1 MPLYIPRRYR
11 HFRRYQK
18 IAEVLLRHGFGFA
31 LEQLDL
37 LYAARWRRR
46 WRAAVPP
53 PAGTRGER
61 LRLALEQL
69 GPTFVKLGQL
79 LSARPDVVPEDIAE
93 ELSKLQDHV
102 PPVPFVRVRAVVEA
116 ELAMPLEKAFA
127 RFDVEPLAAA
137 SIGQVHRAAL
147 HDGTEVAVKVLRP
160 GIEQIVQTD
169 LDILSGIARLAAE
182 RFPTERFNPVAV
194 VDEFRRVLT
203 REMDFR
209 LEATACQRFRDMF
222 AHDPR
227 ILVPEVFWDWTTE
240 RVFVMEYVAGE
251 KVTHVEA
258 LLAAGTNPAD
268 VARLGAEIFLHQTLI
283 EGFFHGDPHP
293 GNLLITAD
301 GRLAVLDFG
310 VVGRL
315 DDRLMTAVA
324 ELFIGVI
331 QQDMERVLRGL
342 SRVGATGGVVD
353 TGLLRRDMQD
363 VIDRYHG
370 RRLKEVQLGPVVQE
384 LLQVVH
390 RNRLT
395 MPTDLLLLAKALV
408 TVEGVGKALDPEFN
422 AVEMAEP
429 FAAKLLQRRLD
440 PEAFVE
446 RSLRE
451 GRVWFDLLSG
461 LPLKVDTALTR
472 FNHGDARVRVVIDG
486 LERLARRMERTGNR
500 LVVAV
505 VLAAVV
511 MMTGHVF
518 EAGIGPY
525 FRGWP
530 VFGLLGI
537 VSGVV
542 TAVGLAVAVF
552 RSGRL

>member
-37 LYAARWRRR
+37 VYTGRWRRR
-46 WRAAVPP
+46 RWGAPP
-53 PAGTRGER
+53 PPKGTRGER
-61 LRLALEQL
+61 LRLAMEQL

-93 ELSKLQDHV
+93 ELTKLQDHV
-102 PPVPFVRVRAVVEA
+102 PPVPFVRVRSVIEA
-116 ELAMPLEKAFA
+116 ELDVPLEKAFA

-137 SIGQVHRAAL
+137 SIGQVHRAML
-147 HDGTEVAVKVLRP
+147 HDGTEVAVKVQRP
-160 GIEQIVQTD
+160 GIEQTIETD
-169 LDILSGIARLAAE
+169 LDILGGIARLAAE

-222 AHDPR
+222 ADDPR

-240 RVFVMEYVAGE
+240 RVFVMEYVSGV
-251 KVTHVEA
+251 KVTDTEA
-258 LLAAGTNPAD
+258 LRAAGTNPAD
-268 VARLGAEIFLHQTLI
+268 MARLGAEIFLQQTLI

-293 GNLLITAD
+293 GNLFVTAD

-315 DDRLMTAVA
+315 DDRLMAAVA

-331 QQDMERVLRGL
+331 QRDIERVLRGL
-342 SRVGATGGVVD
+342 ARVGATGGVVD
-353 TGLLRRDMQD
+353 TGQLRRDIQD

-370 RRLKEVQLGPVVQE
+370 RRLKEMELGPVVQE

-429 FAAKLLQRRLD
+429 FAAKLLRRRLD
-440 PEAFVE
+440 PEALYE
-446 RSLRE
+446 RTVRE
-451 GRVWFDLLSG
+451 GRAWFDLLSG
-461 LPLKVDTALTR
+461 LPPKLDTALTR
-472 FNHGDARVRVVIDG
+472 FNHGDARVRLVFEG
-486 LERLARRMERTGNR
+486 LERTSRRMERTGNR

-511 MMTGHVF
+511 MMTGHIF
-518 EAGIGPY
+518 QAGIGPF

-530 VFGLLGI
+530 VLGLLGI
-537 VSGVV
+537 ASGAV